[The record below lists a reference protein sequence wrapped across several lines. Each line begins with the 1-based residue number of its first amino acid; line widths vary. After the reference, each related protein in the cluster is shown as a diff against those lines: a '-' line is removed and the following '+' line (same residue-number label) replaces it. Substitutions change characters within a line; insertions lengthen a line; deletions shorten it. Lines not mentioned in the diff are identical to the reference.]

1 MDLGNYNDNG
11 RYVNDFTLI
20 WPRVL
25 KVIFHQMAVLFNC
38 FHLNSCQPPCLPS
51 VLNPTIT
58 IQIICGVFF
67 SFCFQC
73 TDSHMSCRMQR
84 WGKVP
89 KSGWLSSGASSSSLA
104 SLGCWCG
111 GSVSMVGVYMKIFIH
126 IHPLN
131 DA

>member
-67 SFCFQC
+67 FFLFPVYRLTHELSYAEMRQGSKEWMTVLGGVFIFLGF
-73 TDSHMSCRMQR
+73 TGLLVWWQR
-84 WGKVP
+84 VYG
-89 KSGWLSSGASSSSLA
+89 GCIYEDIHTYTSS
-104 SLGCWCG
+104 
-111 GSVSMVGVYMKIFIH
+111 K
-126 IHPLN
+126 
-131 DA
+131 